1 MIRDRRLGRG
11 LDVIIG
17 GDEPSPVPLSPLPVS
32 TAPAA
37 ALEIPSISPP
47 SRPAGPYREIA
58 VDRIDPNPF
67 QPRSEFDETG
77 LAELAGSIEKQGLFQ
92 PIVVRAKGDR
102 YELIAG
108 ERRWRA
114 FRRLSRER
122 VPAII
127 RDLPDDRMLL
137 AAILENLQRKD
148 LNPIEKARAFK
159 SLLTHAQ
166 RTQEE
171 VASDL
176 GIDRSTLANFIR
188 LLELPEEVQDAVSRG
203 TLTMGHARALL
214 GAPSSQKRAQVFR
227 LILTDQ
233 ISVRQT
239 ERLLSPNSGK
249 GPQQNRKASESVPW
263 VEEIES
269 KLRSLLGT
277 KAKIHH
283 DLKTKKGCIEIEY
296 YGNEQLTEILKIFGI
311 N

>member
-1 MIRDRRLGRG
+1 MIRERRLGRG

-17 GDEPSPVPLSPLPVS
+17 GDEPSPVPLASLPA
-32 TAPAA
+32 TPAA
-37 ALEIPSISPP
+37 DPSAEIPPVP
-47 SRPAGPYREIA
+47 MAARPAGPYREIA
-58 VDRIDPNPF
+58 VARTDPNPF
-67 QPRSEFDETG
+67 QPRIEFDESG
-77 LAELAGSIEKQGLFQ
+77 LAELADSIEKQGLFQ
-92 PIVVRAKGDR
+92 PIIVRAKGDR

-122 VPAII
+122 VPAIV

-159 SLLTHAQ
+159 SLMTHAK

-176 GIDRSTLANFIR
+176 GIDRSSLANFIR

-203 TLTMGHARALL
+203 TITMGHARALL

-227 LILTDQ
+227 MILTDQ

-239 ERLLSPNSGK
+239 ERLLSPKPANGAK
-249 GPQQNRKASESVPW
+249 GNPCIAEKASWIED
-263 VEEIES
+263 IES
-269 KLRSLLGT
+269 KLRTLLGT
-277 KAKIHH
+277 KAKVIH
-283 DLKTKKGCIEIEY
+283 DSKSKKGHIEIEY
-296 YGNEQLTEILKIFGI
+296 YGTEQLTEILRTIGV
-311 N
+311 

>member
-1 MIRDRRLGRG
+1 MIRERRLGRG

-17 GDEPSPVPLSPLPVS
+17 GDEPSPVPLTPLPAS
-32 TAPAA
+32 PAPAA
-37 ALEIPSISPP
+37 AAEMSPAQP
-47 SRPAGPYREIA
+47 APRPAGPYREIA

-67 QPRSEFDETG
+67 QPRIEFDESG
-77 LAELAGSIEKQGLFQ
+77 LAELADSIEKQGLFQ
-92 PIVVRAKGDR
+92 PIVVRTKGDR

-122 VPAII
+122 VPAIV

-159 SLLTHAQ
+159 SLMTHAR

-176 GIDRSTLANFIR
+176 GIDRSSLANFIR
-188 LLELPEEVQDAVSRG
+188 LLDLPDEVQDAVSRG

-214 GAPSSQKRAQVFR
+214 AAPSSQKRAQVFR
-227 LILTDQ
+227 MILTDQ

-239 ERLLSPNSGK
+239 ERLLSPRSGRE
-249 GPQQNRKASESVPW
+249 PQRNPSSNEKASWIED
-263 VEEIES
+263 VET
-269 KLRSLLGT
+269 KLRTLLGT
-277 KAKIHH
+277 KVKVLH
-283 DLKTKKGCIEIEY
+283 DVKSKKGRIEIEY
-296 YGNEQLTEILKIFGI
+296 YGNEQLTEILKSIGL
-311 N
+311 